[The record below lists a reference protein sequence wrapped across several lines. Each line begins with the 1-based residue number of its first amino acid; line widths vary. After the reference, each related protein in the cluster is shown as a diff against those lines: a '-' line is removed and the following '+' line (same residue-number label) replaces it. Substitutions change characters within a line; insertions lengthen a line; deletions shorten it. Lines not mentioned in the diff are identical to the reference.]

1 MIRTLVSSLVTS
13 ILTAHTY
20 QNCLSQLS
28 LYSAQASFGCV
39 QHPFHFK
46 CPEITLDNP
55 MSYLKKDS

>member
-1 MIRTLVSSLVTS
+1 MIWTLVSFLIAS

-28 LYSAQASFGCV
+28 LHLTQASFGCV